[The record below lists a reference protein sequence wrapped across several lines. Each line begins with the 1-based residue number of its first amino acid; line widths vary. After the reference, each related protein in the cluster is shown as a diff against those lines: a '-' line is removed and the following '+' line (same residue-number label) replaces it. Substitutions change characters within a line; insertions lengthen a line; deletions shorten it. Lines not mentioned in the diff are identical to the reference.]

1 VELAES
7 SPDAGSLVAGSPS
20 ASLPRALARRR
31 HPRRSSAL
39 GHTRG
44 ASLCVPYSKQCVSVF
59 LKGAL
64 ALQSS
69 CVARHACVFVDLF
82 IFFTYRGC
90 GFEFEMVRCCNVDD
104 EYTYALRVVQM
115 AAV

>member
-1 VELAES
+1 MGL
-7 SPDAGSLVAGSPS
+7 
-20 ASLPRALARRR
+20 
-31 HPRRSSAL
+31 
-39 GHTRG
+39 
-44 ASLCVPYSKQCVSVF
+44 SV
-59 LKGAL
+59 LERC
-64 ALQSS
+64 SRVTVVV
-69 CVARHACVFVDLF
+69 CWHACVFVDLF